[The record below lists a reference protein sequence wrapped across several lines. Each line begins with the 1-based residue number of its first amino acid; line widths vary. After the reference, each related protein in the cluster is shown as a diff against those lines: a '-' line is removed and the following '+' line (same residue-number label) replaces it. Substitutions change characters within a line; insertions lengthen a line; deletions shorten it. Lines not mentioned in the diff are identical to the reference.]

1 MILKNQSLAIGPK
14 KLKSVDESGKGKSG
28 LGTWRQVPH
37 DVIPEHMR
45 VSCHQGANAHPLVV
59 SVGTPR
65 PALGFPFGCGK
76 DNRSGLRNHFP
87 ITHQLEPE
95 TKFLFPRGL
104 AQECDRPWSH

>member
-45 VSCHQGANAHPLVV
+45 LSRHQGANAHRLVV
-59 SVGTPR
+59 SMGTPR

-95 TKFLFPRGL
+95 TKFLFP
-104 AQECDRPWSH
+104 